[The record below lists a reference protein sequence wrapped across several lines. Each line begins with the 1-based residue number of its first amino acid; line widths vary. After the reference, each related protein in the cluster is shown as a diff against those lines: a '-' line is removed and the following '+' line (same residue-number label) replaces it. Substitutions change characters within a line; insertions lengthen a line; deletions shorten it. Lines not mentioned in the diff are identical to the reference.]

1 MKEENHLL
9 KHFRDKNTERENTR
23 TSQFDRLKSSGA
35 LKIRI
40 LRVCCD
46 TINLTPVTLMFRQNA
61 REPLENNWIESLE
74 LVIYSM
80 TLLK

>member
-1 MKEENHLL
+1 MKEENHPR
-9 KHFRDKNTERENTR
+9 KHCRDKNTERENTR

-35 LKIRI
+35 LEIRI
-40 LRVCCD
+40 LRVLFD

-61 REPLENNWIESLE
+61 RDPLENNWIESLE